1 MIHASISST
10 VTRLGLIALCFGP
23 LAMASHADSR
33 ADLNGDQI
41 VDASDLEVLFD
52 RWGPAVGHFGD
63 LNLDGMVDSHDL
75 TRILNLWN
83 YTYSTAV
90 YTPAFELDYTECGDA
105 SPTMSTG
112 GAGFGSSSLS
122 RAGRVVSTTG
132 YKNIT
137 RIEADINIAG
147 MTVNFINAAFYMVNK
162 SSQPISGTYCD
173 SGGGSPW
180 CNEIDFLETNA
191 NALTQT
197 TVHLDSNSACG
208 YNCDQR
214 FEYSFGA
221 NANTSCYAYS
231 TLVSDATMPKSGTHN
246 LVNII
251 DFSSAF
257 HMVAEYNLVSPSMK
271 VTYSQTRG
279 KQTYSAVVYD
289 STMAIACTNQG
300 DGQTWC
306 QNNPGGAGLDMSLL
320 PASMQTGWWL
330 VGSMWQ
336 GYSPGKSNQY
346 WTNSCSWGQICP
358 APSYWSLSNV
368 RVTAESQFN

>member
-1 MIHASISST
+1 MNHASISSS

-23 LAMASHADSR
+23 LALSSHADSR
-33 ADLNGDQI
+33 ADLNGDRI

-52 RWGPAVGHFGD
+52 RWGPAVGYFGD
-63 LNLDGMVDSHDL
+63 LNLDGMVDSQDL

-90 YTPAFELDYTECGDA
+90 YTPTFELDYSQCSSTTP
-105 SPTMSTG
+105 PTVSTG
-112 GAGFGSSSLS
+112 GAGFGSASSLN
-122 RAGRVVSTTG
+122 RAGRVVSTAG

-197 TVHLDSNSACG
+197 TVHLNTSSA
-208 YNCDQR
+208 NTQQR
-214 FEYSFGA
+214 YEYSFGSK
-221 NANTSCYAYS
+221 ANTSCYAYS
-231 TLVSDATMPKSGTHN
+231 TLVSDATMPSSGTHN
-246 LVNII
+246 LASII
-251 DFSSAF
+251 DFSSSF

-279 KQTYSAVVYD
+279 KRTYSAVVYD

-306 QNNPGGAGLDMSLL
+306 QNNAGGAGLDMSLL
-320 PASMQTGWWL
+320 PASMETGWWL

-336 GYSPGKSNQY
+336 GYSPGQYNQY
-346 WTNSCSWGQICP
+346 WSGSCSWGSLCP
-358 APSYWSLSNV
+358 GASYWSLSNV
-368 RVTAESQFN
+368 SVTAESQFN

>member
-1 MIHASISST
+1 MNHASISSSF
-10 VTRLGLIALCFGP
+10 TRLGLIALCFGP
-23 LAMASHADSR
+23 LALSSHADSR

-41 VDASDLEVLFD
+41 VDAADLTIFFD

-63 LNLDGMVDSHDL
+63 LNLDGMVDSVDL
-75 TRILNLWN
+75 ARLLNVWN
-83 YTYSTAV
+83 YTYATAV
-90 YTPAFELDYTECGDA
+90 YTPTFELDYAGCG
-105 SPTMSTG
+105 PTTAPTVSTG
-112 GAGFGSSSLS
+112 GAGFGSASSPYH
-122 RAGRVVSTTG
+122 AGRVVSTAG

-147 MTVNFINAAFYMVNK
+147 MTGNFINASFYMVESA
-162 SSQPISGTYCD
+162 SSIQQTYCD
-173 SGGGSPW
+173 SGNAGSPW

-197 TVHLDSNSACG
+197 TVHLNSSSA
-208 YNCDQR
+208 NTQQR
-214 FEYSFGA
+214 YEYSFGTH
-221 NANTSCYAYS
+221 ANTSCYAYS

-289 STMAIACTNQG
+289 STMVIACTNQG
-300 DGQTWC
+300 SGQTWC
-306 QNNPGGAGLDMSLL
+306 QNNAGGAGLDMSLL

-336 GYSPGKSNQY
+336 GYAPGQYNQY
-346 WTNSCSWGQICP
+346 WTGSCSWASLCQG
-358 APSYWSLSNV
+358 PSYWSLSNV